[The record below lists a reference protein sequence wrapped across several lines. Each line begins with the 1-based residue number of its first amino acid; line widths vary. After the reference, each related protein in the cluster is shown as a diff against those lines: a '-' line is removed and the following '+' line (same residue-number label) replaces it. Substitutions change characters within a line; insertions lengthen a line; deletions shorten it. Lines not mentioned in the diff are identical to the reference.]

1 MSCARKLPVRN
12 RELSGAFSVT
22 GVLSSIARYIYF
34 FDWEL
39 VVPGQKRL
47 ARISPGNEW
56 SQCNKRQQKYSRT
69 FRESNLSKTGH
80 YAARRI
86 SQKTGLRALLD

>member
-1 MSCARKLPVRN
+1 MSCAIHLPVRN

-39 VVPGQKRL
+39 VVPGQRRL
-47 ARISPGNEW
+47 ARISRGNE
-56 SQCNKRQQKYSRT
+56 
-69 FRESNLSKTGH
+69 
-80 YAARRI
+80 
-86 SQKTGLRALLD
+86 